1 MTAYEK
7 LYQSMK
13 RFVSSMR
20 ELAKTAGNEGVHM
33 SVTLTCTH
41 LYSMS
46 CALVG
51 GGRGGGGERGGGRE
65 RGGERG
71 GVREGR
77 ARERESFGS

>member
-51 GGRGGGGERGGGRE
+51 GGGGGGGERERGGEREGGGERGGERE
-65 RGGERG
+65 RGGG
-71 GVREGR
+71 G
-77 ARERESFGS
+77 FGS